1 MKDTEKLDGVCMLIK
16 DRIMMLKEIQKK
28 YNPYGSDVAIEE
40 LEELLN
46 AIEELD
52 EFSAETDEE

>member
-1 MKDTEKLDGVCMLIK
+1 MKDTEKIDCVGRLIK

-46 AIEELD
+46 AIEKLE

>member
-1 MKDTEKLDGVCMLIK
+1 MEKIDGVCMLIK

-28 YNPYGSDVAIEE
+28 YNPYGSGVAIEE

-52 EFSAETDEE
+52 KFSAETDEE

>member
-16 DRIMMLKEIQKK
+16 DRISMLKEIQKK

>member
-1 MKDTEKLDGVCMLIK
+1 MKYTEKLDGVCMLIK

-28 YNPYGSDVAIEE
+28 YNPYGSGVAIEE

-46 AIEELD
+46 VIEELE
-52 EFSAETDEE
+52 EFSAKTDEE

>member
-1 MKDTEKLDGVCMLIK
+1 MEKIDGVCMLIK

-28 YNPYGSDVAIEE
+28 YNPYGSGVAIEE

-46 AIEELD
+46 AIEELE
-52 EFSAETDEE
+52 EFSAKTDEE

>member
-1 MKDTEKLDGVCMLIK
+1 MKDTEKLDGLCMMIK
-16 DRIMMLKEIQKK
+16 DRIIMLKEIQKK

-46 AIEELD
+46 AIEE
-52 EFSAETDEE
+52 FSEKTDEE

>member
-1 MKDTEKLDGVCMLIK
+1 MKDMEKIDGVCMLIK

-28 YNPYGSDVAIEE
+28 YNPYGSGVAIEE

-46 AIEELD
+46 AIEELE
-52 EFSAETDEE
+52 EFSAKTDEE

>member
-1 MKDTEKLDGVCMLIK
+1 MKDTEKIDGVCMLIK

-46 AIEELD
+46 AIDELE

>member
-1 MKDTEKLDGVCMLIK
+1 MKDTDKLDGVCMMIK
-16 DRIMMLKEIQKK
+16 DRIIMLKEIQKK

>member
-16 DRIMMLKEIQKK
+16 DRIIMLKEIQKK

>member
-1 MKDTEKLDGVCMLIK
+1 MKDTEKIDGVCMLIK

-28 YNPYGSDVAIEE
+28 YNPYGSDIAINE

-46 AIEELD
+46 AIEE
-52 EFSAETDEE
+52 FSEKTDEE

>member
-1 MKDTEKLDGVCMLIK
+1 MKDTEKIDGVCMLIK
-16 DRIMMLKEIQKK
+16 DRIAMLKEIQKK

-46 AIEELD
+46 AIEELE

>member
-1 MKDTEKLDGVCMLIK
+1 MKDTEKLDVVCMLIK